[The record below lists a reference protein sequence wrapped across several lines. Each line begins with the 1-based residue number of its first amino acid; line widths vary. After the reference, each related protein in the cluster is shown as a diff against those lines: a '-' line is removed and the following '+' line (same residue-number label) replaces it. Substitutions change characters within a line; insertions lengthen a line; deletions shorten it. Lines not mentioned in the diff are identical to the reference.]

1 MNCKNCNAELEEG
14 MNFCPACGAAQAEPE
29 TEAVE
34 VTETVET
41 VEAPVEETP
50 AVEEKKTGLGAGK
63 IALLVTLAVAAVA
76 VVIALILGGK
86 GGSNPGETTAPST
99 PAATNPAVAMTVP
112 ADGNPDDV
120 TCQGSYSA
128 EEKELKKQG
137 DKVVATMG
145 DAKLTN
151 SELQVYYWMQVYDF
165 LNQYGS
171 YASMFGLDYTQ
182 PMDRQLSIDG
192 NLTWQQY
199 FLDSAMKAWANYQAT
214 ALDAEANGYV
224 LEQEYADYLA
234 ELPNSMAESAAQM
247 GYENAEAMVQRDMGP
262 GATMDGYMKY
272 LSTYYLGYMYYGDTM
287 EQVGVTDADIEAYFD
302 AHAAEYQENG
312 LVKGDDRYVDVRHI
326 LISPE
331 GGTAGES
338 GETVYSEEEWAVAEK
353 KANDVLNEWLTKHPD
368 EDGFGVMAETY
379 TQDPGSATNG
389 GLYEDVYMGRM
400 VPEFEAK
407 SFELKEG
414 EISEPVKTSYGY
426 HIIQKLPIDKEA
438 LMDDEKQTYWEIVSA
453 IAASPAEAEVA
464 KCAETIE
471 IVETD
476 AFKALTMANIGKKK

>member
-1 MNCKNCNAELEEG
+1 MNCKHCNAELEEG
-14 MNFCPACGAAQAEPE
+14 MNFCPSCGAAQAEPE

-34 VTETVET
+34 VPETVET

-50 AVEEKKTGLGAGK
+50 AVEEKKAGLGAGK

-99 PAATNPAVAMTVP
+99 PAATNPTVAMTVP

-120 TCQGSYSA
+120 TCKGSYSA

-192 NLTWQQY
+192 KLTWQQY
-199 FLDSAMKAWANYQAT
+199 FLDSAVKAWSNYQAM
-214 ALDAEANGYV
+214 ALDAEANGYE

-234 ELPNSMAESAAQM
+234 ELPANMADSAAQM

-272 LSTYYLGYMYYGDTM
+272 LSTYYLGYMYYGATM
-287 EQVGVTDADIEAYFD
+287 EQVAVTDADIEAYFD

-312 LVKGDDRYVDVRHI
+312 LVKGEDRFVDVRHI

-331 GGTAGES
+331 GGTADAS
-338 GETVYSEEEWAVAEK
+338 GATVYSEEEWAAAEK
-353 KANDVLNEWLTKHPD
+353 KANEVMNEWLTKHPD

-379 TQDPGSATNG
+379 TQDPGSAANG
-389 GLYEDVYMGRM
+389 GLYEDVEQGQM
-400 VPEFEAK
+400 VPEFDAWCFDA
-407 SFELKEG
+407 SRQPG
-414 EISEPVKTSYGY
+414 DYGIVKTTYGY
-426 HIIQKLPIDKEA
+426 HIMYFVGSDPIWYVTAEND
-438 LMDDEKQTYWEIVSA
+438 LMAEKGNEFMQEILAKYAAEINYSA
-453 IAASPAEAEVA
+453 IALGDVDLASA
-464 KCAETIE
+464 
-471 IVETD
+471 
-476 AFKALTMANIGKKK
+476 G